1 MRASRAASRGA
12 PAGGRAWVPPALGVF
27 GAGLVAACS
36 LVNEFPGVEQREP
49 ASTVSTVAITVT
61 VAGGGGDG
69 GAGGAAATG
78 GAGSTGG
85 AEPSETVL
93 AVGGRFLGQE
103 VLYALSA
110 TTGKALA
117 TEFATVAALAYDGEH
132 DAYFV
137 FLADTL
143 PVKAGARGK
152 VETRRFDFATSAWTV
167 VGTVDGVLLPSGS
180 EHVSLVRNR
189 LAYLVPLA
197 GGNTGVALLDV
208 SNVESVSAV
217 VPETVD
223 VAGTGA
229 LRGLVGT
236 RHPSGN
242 GGFLHALRE
251 KTEGGSCRAELT
263 KIEATNVGA
272 KVQPTSFTVGPAFPC
287 ASSAGWAADPKALTH
302 LISVPPE
309 AGSGEATLLAVDP
322 SSGQLVT
329 TKLVTVASADSHE
342 LVPFAFAACAQVA
355 LLGTGAGE
363 VVARSFTEAL
373 PVTLSVGT
381 KLSGLAYEPRQR
393 LLLARHAE
401 SEEVFSLR
409 AIAVSGDCFA
419 PELAL
424 LDASRWKAPVFLEPR
439 HVAVG
444 DPVPLGC
451 KPGDCSL

>member
-1 MRASRAASRGA
+1 MT
-12 PAGGRAWVPPALGVF
+12 PALGVF

-36 LVNEFPGVEQREP
+36 LVNEFPAVEEREP

-69 GAGGAAATG
+69 GAGGSGAAG
-78 GAGSTGG
+78 GAGGMGG
-85 AEPSETVL
+85 AEPSDTVL

-117 TEFATVAALAYDGEH
+117 TEFANVAALAYDGAH

-137 FLADTL
+137 FLADAL

-152 VETRRFDFATSAWTV
+152 VETRRFDFATGAWKV

-180 EHVSLVRNR
+180 DHVSLLRNR

-197 GGNTGVALLDV
+197 GGSTGVALLDV
-208 SNVESVSAV
+208 TNVESVSPV
-217 VPETVD
+217 VPETVE
-223 VAGTGA
+223 VTGTGA

-251 KTEGGSCRAELT
+251 KTEGGSCRVELT
-263 KIEATNVGA
+263 KIEATNVGV
-272 KVQPTSFTVGPAFPC
+272 KVDAASFSVGPAFPC

-302 LISVPPE
+302 LITVPPE
-309 AGSGEATLLAVDP
+309 SGSGEATLLAVIP
-322 SSGQLVT
+322 SSGQIVT
-329 TKLVTVASADSHE
+329 TRSVAVASAESHD
-342 LVPFAFAACAQVA
+342 LVPFGFSACAQVA
-355 LLGTGAGE
+355 LVGTGAGE
-363 VVARSFTEAL
+363 VVARSFSEA
-373 PVTLSVGT
+373 PPATVSVGT
-381 KLSGLAYEPRQR
+381 PLDGLAYEPRQR
-393 LLLARHAE
+393 LLFARHAE
-401 SEEVFSLR
+401 NEDVFSLR

-419 PELAL
+419 PELTL